1 MSSQQGEIGSHG
13 QPCRQLRLCVLQ
25 RCADTG
31 LVEQYKSFQKR
42 IKAEKN
48 AFARGCFD
56 QPKLQEK
63 LCQLKEEKAECTR
76 LIEASIRQGGLRFKK
91 EEDAAS
97 TFELGDIRNYVRVL
111 FMTFETKRI
120 IYIRRF
126 QHSGHV

>member
-1 MSSQQGEIGSHG
+1 MSSQQGDIGNAG
-13 QPCRQLRLCVLQ
+13 ERCRQLRPSVLQ

-31 LVEQYKSFQKR
+31 LVDQYKSFQKR
-42 IKAEKN
+42 IKAERI

-76 LIEASIRQGGLRFKK
+76 LIEASIRRGGLRFKK

-97 TFELGDIRNYVRVL
+97 TFELGDIRTYVRSL
-111 FMTFETKRI
+111 
-120 IYIRRF
+120 
-126 QHSGHV
+126 HVF